1 MKILCVLGESG
12 SGKDTA
18 VNYILE
24 KYGDKFK
31 PVITCTTRPKRPDEV
46 EGKEYHFVE
55 DDEELANRTDIIE
68 MREYT
73 SVIGRLLYFTTE
85 SSFDDPDGL
94 YVVPTSPYQ
103 YNNYV
108 KRFGKDTI
116 IPLYIYC
123 DPMTRLRRSIDRM
136 SRKTLSTS
144 HEVRLKEAS
153 EICRR
158 FLSDKDDYDDLDKSS
173 FHSISND
180 FFTEDLHN
188 TIDSFL
194 NEYIF

>member
-24 KYGDKFK
+24 KYGDKFR

-46 EGKEYHFVE
+46 DGKEYHFVK
-55 DDEELANRTDIIE
+55 DDEELSKRTDIIE

-108 KRFGKDTI
+108 KRFGEDTI

-144 HEVRLKEAS
+144 NEVRLKEAS

-173 FHSISND
+173 FHTISND
-180 FFTEDLHN
+180 FFTGDLCN